1 MREVLDAKL
10 DTLCLRHS
18 GAATGGAVAA
28 SECTRLP
35 PKGMKMVESG
45 FDSEASFLHHCLEN
59 GRVDRTGAEYTCMLR
74 PRGPTASMSPA
85 RSGG

>member
-1 MREVLDAKL
+1 MSLFGDFKNSGSSFWSVGAGKFVSTALLRRRRLDVDVL
-10 DTLCLRHS
+10 
-18 GAATGGAVAA
+18 
-28 SECTRLP
+28 
-35 PKGMKMVESG
+35 VESG